1 MRCQYCGYPKVSVI
15 KVWADKGGGLPT
27 AVLAVLPAGANLTS
41 EGAKI
46 QPGALLRDS
55 VSMQQGK
62 EDFI

>member
-15 KVWADKGGGLPT
+15 KVWADKGGLPT

-41 EGAKI
+41 EGAKS